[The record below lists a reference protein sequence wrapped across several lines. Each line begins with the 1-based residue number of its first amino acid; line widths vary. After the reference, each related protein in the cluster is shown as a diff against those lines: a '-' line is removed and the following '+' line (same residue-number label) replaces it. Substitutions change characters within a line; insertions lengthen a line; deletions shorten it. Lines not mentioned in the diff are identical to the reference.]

1 MKRLQCCTKNYF
13 SETSLHG
20 FRYITDAKS
29 SKFKSFFWALVCIIS
44 TCLCFI
50 LIRSQIRSYYS
61 NRITTTILT
70 TAFPIWEVPFPTVTL
85 CNFNLIYK
93 NNTQQ
98 FKDLLSNRATPDE
111 MDNFFSNLSALILS
125 TRMDRDLDWEEYTKV
140 TKLLERAGYNTEKL
154 MRTVDTPYLFNI
166 KYKQYFS

>member
-1 MKRLQCCTKNYF
+1 MTTVLGKVIMKRLQCCTKNYF

-98 FKDLLSNRATPDE
+98 FKDLYAYFKYKKTVL
-111 MDNFFSNLSALILS
+111 FLS
-125 TRMDRDLDWEEYTKV
+125 TITD
-140 TKLLERAGYNTEKL
+140 
-154 MRTVDTPYLFNI
+154 
-166 KYKQYFS
+166 